1 MTPASVRRFDS
12 QAPGNLKWLIERPL
26 LHFISLLR
34 NFTAQKFFE
43 EPLLMGWLRWQP
55 APKPNSAKTGLRAL
69 RPELLEPRLALNHAP
84 LADDSHAVVLAVA
97 SHSAPVIDASRS
109 SADSHGAGQNAP
121 LVDPGGYN
129 APVGQIPAS
138 GSQPLPRVDVGV
150 TNAVSS
156 AIVGPDDETLELIA
170 IVRSAFDSGSEFIL
184 IERVGDQSAVIP
196 GGPMRSS
203 AESNLLNSNAIL
215 TFGVSSTDPATT
227 APMNPTVVSSYGN
240 PFQNPTA
247 TVPVHN
253 VPLALP
259 ADVVRRVAGAEPANT
274 ASLSPL
280 FEHPQFNRE
289 HPAAPGNHLA
299 PQQSSS
305 TAVELGETDVELPAA
320 PSALDTPMIGIAAN
334 FEVIDRALEA
344 ALSEI
349 EQMGGELVA
358 WLDNS
363 DSFALVS
370 AGAAVL
376 LAGGASYSWRR
387 RRGAQLAG
395 GELDEPSS
403 WLFTHLYIP
412 PVRP

>member
-1 MTPASVRRFDS
+1 
-12 QAPGNLKWLIERPL
+12 
-26 LHFISLLR
+26 
-34 NFTAQKFFE
+34 
-43 EPLLMGWLRWQP
+43 MGWLRWQP
-55 APKPNSAKTGLRAL
+55 APKPNSAKTVLRAL
-69 RPELLEPRLALNHAP
+69 RPELLEPRLVLNHAP
-84 LADDSHAVVLAVA
+84 MADDSHAAVLAVA
-97 SHSAPVIDASRS
+97 SHTAAPDRFFAFQPPIRTPLARTSRLPSPKIPTPWSGRFPRPAVNRCLALMSALTSMP
-109 SADSHGAGQNAP
+109 
-121 LVDPGGYN
+121 
-129 APVGQIPAS
+129 
-138 GSQPLPRVDVGV
+138 
-150 TNAVSS
+150 VSS
-156 AIVGPDDETLELIA
+156 VVVGPDDATLELIA
-170 IVRSAFDSGSEFIL
+170 IVRSGFNTGTEFIL
-184 IERVGDQSAVIP
+184 IERIGDQSAVNP
-196 GGPMRSS
+196 GGPMHSS
-203 AESNLLNSNAIL
+203 SESNLLNSSAIL
-215 TFGVSSTDPATT
+215 TFGIPSTDPATT
-227 APMNPTVVSSYGN
+227 APLSPTVVSSYGS
-240 PFQNPTA
+240 PVQNPTA
-247 TVPVHN
+247 TIAVHN
-253 VPLALP
+253 VPLAMP

-289 HPAAPGNHLA
+289 HAAAPGNRLA
-299 PQQSSS
+299 PHQS
-305 TAVELGETDVELPAA
+305 ANLVAEPAAMEVELPAA
-320 PSALDTPMIGIAAN
+320 PSALETPMIGIAAN

-395 GELDEPSS
+395 GDLEEPSS